1 MTSFVEYKEK
11 KRQKEIEN
19 IDIIDNADYEA
30 VEREEERIIREG
42 LGLPHE
48 DGKINYNLCRK
59 HDKEEYD
66 RFQKAADKLMDE
78 VMEDPDSFFGEN

>member
-1 MTSFVEYKEK
+1 MTSFIEYKEK

-42 LGLPHE
+42 LGLPPE
-48 DGKINYNLCRK
+48 DGKINYDLCRK
-59 HDKEEYD
+59 HDREEYD

-78 VMEDPDSFFGEN
+78 VMEDPDSFFGED